1 MERRSKSSQRLKT
14 DRQIL
19 AEVEQAEKEQLQA
32 ALFSACF
39 FIFSSQLK

>member
-1 MERRSKSSQRLKT
+1 MEKRSKNSQRLKI
-14 DRQIL
+14 DRRRL

>member
-1 MERRSKSSQRLKT
+1 MEKRSKSSRRLKI

-32 ALFSACF
+32 ALFLPALLF
-39 FIFSSQLK
+39 PAVN